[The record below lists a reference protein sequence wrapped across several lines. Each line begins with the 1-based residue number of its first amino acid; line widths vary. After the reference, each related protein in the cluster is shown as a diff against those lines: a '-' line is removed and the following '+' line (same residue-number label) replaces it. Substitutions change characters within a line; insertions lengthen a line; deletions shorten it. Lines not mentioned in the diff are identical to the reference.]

1 MTVQLPNDSIRSTA
15 GNRSTPHGKRARVP
29 AGPALM
35 TAATL
40 DELRD
45 ELHRLRELANVET
58 AQRLRDARG
67 YGEGSNNDEYHAVR
81 EDQMV
86 LEARIA
92 SLEATIGRAR
102 IVESRG
108 AGEEIA
114 LIGATVLIEDLD
126 SGAVKLYRLVSA
138 HHSLGPEVISAG
150 SPMGQAIVGTTPGTI
165 GTVELPNGRFRRVR
179 LLEARNRRPRS
190 SAANSR
196 LTARPMP
203 PGWLASS

>member
-1 MTVQLPNDSIRSTA
+1 MASPATSDHDDLMTVQLPNDSTRSTA
-15 GNRSTPHGKRARVP
+15 DKWTRHGERPRVP

-67 YGEGSNNDEYHAVR
+67 YGEGTNNDDYHAVR

-102 IVESRG
+102 IVDSRA
-108 AGEEIA
+108 AGEETA
-114 LIGATVLIEDLD
+114 VIGSTVLIEDLD
-126 SGAVKLYRLVSA
+126 SGAVRRYRLVSA
-138 HHSLGPEVISAG
+138 HESLGWEAMSAG
-150 SPMGQAIVGTTPGTI
+150 SPMGQAIVGTNPGT
-165 GTVELPNGRFRRVR
+165 TVAVELPSGRVRRVR
-179 LLEARNRRPRS
+179 LVEVRTGDDPRPRPRTP
-190 SAANSR
+190 A
-196 LTARPMP
+196 
-203 PGWLASS
+203 